1 MCFSQKVYPL
11 SGKVPLFIPLF
22 LNNTQCPY
30 KISGGFA
37 IFNDFGI
44 SDLSS
49 PSFGALV
56 ASTTF
61 KPEATTLNFPS
72 QQPQLSNGV
81 TFANLLKRARLR
93 TSEDNTFTTPL
104 TYAEEGKNISKNT
117 YVYLEKK
124 FF

>member
-1 MCFSQKVYPL
+1 MFATEYAPL
-11 SGKVPLFIPLF
+11 GDLTSNV
-22 LNNTQCPY
+22 
-30 KISGGFA
+30 
-37 IFNDFGI
+37 NDFGI
-44 SDLSS
+44 GDLAS

-104 TYAEEGKNISKNT
+104 TYAEEGKNISKDNN
-117 YVYLEKK
+117 VIQFDL
-124 FF
+124 FLSCN